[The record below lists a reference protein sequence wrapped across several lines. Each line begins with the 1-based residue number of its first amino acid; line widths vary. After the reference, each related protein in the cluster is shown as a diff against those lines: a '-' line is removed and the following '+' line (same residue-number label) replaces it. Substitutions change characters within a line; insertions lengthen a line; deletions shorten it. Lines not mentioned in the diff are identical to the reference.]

1 VSYRPRVVDQELRER
16 LTFAGAVVVE
26 GPKACG
32 KTETAMQFCASS
44 VAFDID
50 PATRDSVAIDP
61 RLPLAGATPRL
72 LDEWQLAP
80 AVWNGVRREVDARQ
94 EPGQF
99 ILTGSATPHDD
110 ITRHSGAGRI
120 SHLRMRPMSLFE
132 VGASDGTVSIAAL
145 LRGEEVRAPRSSL
158 EFVDVVEQLCQG
170 GWPGFQAH
178 TGKAAL
184 RLVADYVDHICRT
197 DIHTVDGIRR
207 DPVRVRAVFTALA
220 RHVSSDLKY
229 TTLARDAAPHT
240 GSRTAPDVDSVSAY
254 VSALERLLIAEPLP
268 AWAPHLRSR
277 TRVRTS
283 PKFHFV
289 DPSLAVAGLGAN
301 PEALVKDLNTTGLL
315 FESLV
320 VRDLRVYSQPLGGSV
335 QHYRD
340 ESGLEVDAIVSTS
353 DSTWMAAEVK
363 LSSSSEVLD
372 AAAAQLI
379 KFAERVDTARCGKP
393 AALVVI
399 TASGYAYRRPDGV
412 TVMPIGALGP

>member
-1 VSYRPRVVDQELRER
+1 MNYRPRVVDQELRER
-16 LTFAGAVVVE
+16 LTFAGAVVIE

-50 PATRDSVAIDP
+50 PASRDSVAIDP
-61 RLPLAGATPRL
+61 RLPLTGATPRL

-120 SHLRMRPMSLFE
+120 SHLRMRPMSLLE
-132 VGASDGTVSIAAL
+132 SGASDGTVSIAAL

-158 EFVDVVEQLCQG
+158 EFADVVDQLCRG

-178 TGKAAL
+178 MGKASL
-184 RLVADYVDHICRT
+184 RLVADYVDDICRT

-240 GSRTAPDVDSVSAY
+240 GSRAAPDVDSVSAY

-289 DPSLAVAGLGAN
+289 DPSLAVAALGAN

-320 VRDLRVYSQPLGGSV
+320 VRDLRVYSQPLGGGV

-353 DSTWMAAEVK
+353 DSTWMAVEVK

-372 AAAAQLI
+372 AAAAQLL
-379 KFAERVDTARCGKP
+379 KFADRVDTARCGKP

-412 TVMPIGALGP
+412 TVVPIGVLGP

>member
-1 VSYRPRVVDQELRER
+1 MSYRARVVDQELRER
-16 LTFAGAVVVE
+16 LTFAGAVVIE

-44 VAFDID
+44 IAFDLD
-50 PATRDSVAIDP
+50 PASRDSVLIDP
-61 RLPLAGATPRL
+61 RLPLTGATPRL
-72 LDEWQLAP
+72 IDEWQLAP

-94 EPGQF
+94 KPGQF
-99 ILTGSATPHDD
+99 ILTGSATPSDD

-120 SHLRMRPMSLFE
+120 SRLRMRPMSLLE
-132 VGASDGTVSIAAL
+132 LGASDGAVSVAAL
-145 LRGEEVRAPRSSL
+145 LRGEEVRAPRPPL
-158 EFVDVVEQLCQG
+158 EFADVVDQLCQG

-178 TGKAAL
+178 SSKAQL
-184 RLVADYVDHICRT
+184 LLVADYVDEICRT

-207 DPVRVRAVFTALA
+207 DPTRVRAVFTALA

-240 GSRTAPDVDSVSAY
+240 GSNTAPDVESVSAY
-254 VSALERLLIAEPLP
+254 VTALERLFIGEPLP

-289 DPSLAVAGLGAN
+289 DPSLAVAALGAS
-301 PEALVKDLNTTGLL
+301 PGALLKDLNTTGLL

-320 VRDLRVYSQPLGGSV
+320 VRDLRVYSQSLGGSV
-335 QHYRD
+335 RHYRD

-353 DSTWMAAEVK
+353 DSSWMAVEVK

-379 KFAERVDTARCGKP
+379 KFADRIDTEKCGKP
-393 AALVVI
+393 AALVVV
-399 TASGYAYRRPDGV
+399 TASGYAYRRTDGV
-412 TVMPIGALGP
+412 SVVPIGALGP

>member
-1 VSYRPRVVDQELRER
+1 
-16 LTFAGAVVVE
+16 
-26 GPKACG
+26 
-32 KTETAMQFCASS
+32 MQVCTSS
-44 VAFDID
+44 VAFDLD
-50 PATRDSVAIDP
+50 SASRDSVAIDP
-61 RLPLAGATPRL
+61 RLPLAGSTPRL

-94 EPGQF
+94 KPGQF
-99 ILTGSATPHDD
+99 VLTGSATPHDD

-120 SHLRMRPMSLFE
+120 SHLRMRPMSLLE
-132 VGASDGTVSIAAL
+132 VGASDGAVSLAAL
-145 LRGEEVRAPRSSL
+145 MRGEEVRAPMPPL
-158 EFVDVVEQLCQG
+158 ELADVIEQICRG
-170 GWPGFQAH
+170 GWPGFQAYK
-178 TGKAAL
+178 GNASL
-184 RLVADYVDHICRT
+184 RLVADYVDDICRA

-207 DPVRVRAVFTALA
+207 DPVRVRAVFKALA

-240 GSRTAPDVDSVSAY
+240 DSKTAPDVDSVSAY
-254 VSALERLLIAEPLP
+254 VSALERLMIAEPLS

-277 TRVRTS
+277 TRVRTA

-289 DPSLAVAGLGAN
+289 DPSLAVAALGAN
-301 PEALVKDLNTTGLL
+301 PAALFKDLNTTGLL

-320 VRDLRVYSQPLGGSV
+320 VRDLRVYSQPLGGAV

-340 ESGLEVDAIVSTS
+340 ESGLEVDAIVSMD

-363 LSSSSEVLD
+363 LGSSTEIVE
-372 AAAAQLI
+372 AAATQLK
-379 KFAERVDTARCGKP
+379 KFAQRVDIAKCGEP

-412 TVMPIGALGP
+412 TVVPIGALGP